1 MCSKT
6 LAWYRCRDHFFPA
19 VKIVPPMSRTVM
31 SAVDFVINEERS
43 LRGSYI
49 SAVYIHIHIH
59 AYLCADQP
67 LKSKRHF
74 FRCAANKEI
83 IIIAPGYSQSCDLHP
98 QTPTDDTDR

>member
-1 MCSKT
+1 M
-6 LAWYRCRDHFFPA
+6 
-19 VKIVPPMSRTVM
+19 I
-31 SAVDFVINEERS
+31 SAVDFVINVFRTVTAWIVYI
-43 LRGSYI
+43 GS
-49 SAVYIHIHIH
+49 IHIHIH

-83 IIIAPGYSQSCDLHP
+83 IMGPGGYSQSCDLHP